1 MIGDLI
7 SAGGRLIG
15 GFLDRDTANKNRDQE
30 MRIAQQNM
38 AQQREFAQQGIRWK
52 VEDAKAAGVHP
63 LYALGANTTSFS
75 PVSISGGSSSNWS
88 DTLGNMGQD
97 VSRAMQA
104 TRTGQ
109 ERVDA
114 FTRSA
119 QALDLEGKKLDNDI
133 KRASL
138 ASSVAKLR
146 DNANPPMPGFVPEA
160 KEFEERP
167 RLMAS
172 GRAIDTDPLSTNAE
186 DFEKRYGDI
195 AQEIAGVHNM
205 YRDYLRTSG
214 GMTIRQLL
222 ERGGLHPADK
232 FLYGDKPWLVPG
244 GWADRVYRRFTGRH
258 SSGW

>member
-1 MIGDLI
+1 MIGDMI
-7 SAGGRLIG
+7 AAGGRIIG

-38 AQQREFAQQGIRWK
+38 QLQKDFAQQGIRWK
-52 VEDAKAAGVHP
+52 VDDAKQAGIHP

-88 DTLGNMGQD
+88 DTLGSMGQD
-97 VSRAMQA
+97 ISRAVQS

-114 FTRSA
+114 YTKSV
-119 QALDLEGKKLDNDI
+119 QALELEGKKLDNDI

-138 ASSVAKLR
+138 ASSVARMR
-146 DNANPPMPGFVPEA
+146 DNANPPMPGYVPEA

-167 RLMAS
+167 RLVAS
-172 GRAIDTDPLSTNAE
+172 GNVVNTDPLSSNAE

-195 AQEIAGVHNM
+195 AQEIAGANNM

-222 ERGGLHPADK
+222 ERGGVHPMDK
-232 FLYGDKPWLVPG
+232 FLYGDQPWLKPG
-244 GWADRVYRRFTGRH
+244 GWADRVYRRFRRH